1 MSNNLSAKFLNI
13 NTIQLCVNHS
23 LRDFIN
29 HIEIL
34 CNDEK
39 IETSELQKKE
49 SKDNFDIFIVHVQSF
64 LFGGSYKIKIQDI
77 IILKFLIHLYISN
90 ISLVYW
96 EVF

>member
-1 MSNNLSAKFLNI
+1 MSNNLNAKFLNI

-23 LRDFIN
+23 LHDFIN

-64 LFGGSYKIKIQDI
+64 LF
-77 IILKFLIHLYISN
+77 
-90 ISLVYW
+90 
-96 EVF
+96 

>member
-1 MSNNLSAKFLNI
+1 MSNNLNAKFLNI

-23 LRDFIN
+23 LHDFIN

-49 SKDNFDIFIVHVQSF
+49 SKDNFDIY
-64 LFGGSYKIKIQDI
+64 L
-77 IILKFLIHLYISN
+77 LYQRI
-90 ISLVYW
+90 
-96 EVF
+96 